1 MSAAQMM
8 YFVRSTCMEA
18 ISPFTSGETIAKRP
32 PFLDGGRLEF

>member
-1 MSAAQMM
+1 
-8 YFVRSTCMEA
+8 MEA